1 MDNSEEMMSQ
11 PDIWKSLDMVPY
23 MMSTGNKNIR
33 IVTGKNDD
41 ISMVISKVVSYIDAQ
56 YGHVM

>member
-1 MDNSEEMMSQ
+1 MDNSEETMNQ
-11 PDIWKSLDMVPY
+11 PDIWKSLDMVPC

-33 IVTGKNDD
+33 IVTGKNDNK
-41 ISMVISKVVSYIDAQ
+41 SMVISKQVSYIDGQ